1 MTFDILIIL
10 NNFMHDLAAAMWFC
24 GTIVLFIT
32 LKSYGH
38 EGGEGIKPYAKK
50 LFYKIKKITNAS
62 LIIVLLGGIIRAVN
76 YSRYEW
82 LPALGRDQVILLII
96 KHVLLIGIVIAGI
109 FLQIHLTRRVKSL

>member
-1 MTFDILIIL
+1 MAFDILIIL

-24 GTIVLFIT
+24 GTIVLFII

-62 LIIVLLGGIIRAVN
+62 LRAVN
-76 YSRYEW
+76 YNRYEW
-82 LPALGRDQVILLII
+82 LPALGRDQVLLLII

-109 FLQIHLTRRVKSL
+109 FLQVHLTRRVKSL